1 MKGTYI
7 IITFKDGTTK
17 TIYTG
22 KNKIKEADEL
32 TKKFNGQNE
41 LIEWINREMLIN
53 NPKIDPNRVKC
64 VTIGQKKHD
73 SYDFDGKI
81 SPVMYAYDK
90 MDISK
95 IKELVLNYILVSP
108 NERIKIFGIHFVQT
122 DAMLN
127 YRDGYKNLETQD
139 VIRAVEAYF
148 APSKNGTIPYK
159 KYRDSYFK
167 LVELGI
173 IKYDNPNTSKLPSI
187 DTNDEMYNYE
197 DRFLDGDML
206 DLASCQG
213 HQIGFDEYAEYLE
226 GKVSNRPTNPYTRRR
241 IKD

>member
-41 LIEWINREMLIN
+41 LIEWINRELLIN

-95 IKELVLNYILVSP
+95 IKELVLNYI
-108 NERIKIFGIHFVQT
+108 RIKIFGIHFVQT

-173 IKYDNPNTSKLPSI
+173 IKHDNTNTIKTPSI
-187 DTNDEMYNYE
+187 ETNDEMYNYE
-197 DRFLDGDML
+197 DRFFDGDML
-206 DLASCQG
+206 DLASCEEN
-213 HQIGFDEYAEYLE
+213 QIGFDGYANYLE
-226 GKVSNRPTNPYTRRR
+226 GIYPATYTRRR
-241 IKD
+241 I

>member
-173 IKYDNPNTSKLPSI
+173 IKYDNTNTSKLPSI
-187 DTNDEMYNYE
+187 DTNDDNYE

-206 DLASCQG
+206 DLASCKG
-213 HQIGFDEYAEYLE
+213 HQIGFDEYSKYLE
-226 GKVSNRPTNPYTRRR
+226 EIISPKYPTTYTRRR

>member
-41 LIEWINREMLIN
+41 LIEWINRELLIN

-206 DLASCQG
+206 DLASCKG
-213 HQIGFDEYAEYLE
+213 HQIGFDEYANYLE
-226 GKVSNRPTNPYTRRR
+226 GIYPATYTRRR
-241 IKD
+241 I

>member
-1 MKGTYI
+1 MIGTYI

-53 NPKIDPNRVKC
+53 NPKIDPNRVKR
-64 VTIGQKKHD
+64 VTIGQKKQD

-81 SPVMYAYDK
+81 FPVMYANDK

-95 IKELVLNYILVSP
+95 IKEIVLNYILASP
-108 NERIKIFGIHFVQT
+108 NERIKIFGIHFVRT

-127 YRDGYKNLETQD
+127 YRDGCKNLETQD

-148 APSKNGTIPYK
+148 APSKSGNIPYK

-167 LVELGI
+167 LVELGV
-173 IKYDNPNTSKLPSI
+173 IKHDNTSMQKLPCI
-187 DTNDEMYNYE
+187 DTNDEMDDYE
-197 DRFLDGDML
+197 DKFLDGDML
-206 DLASCQG
+206 DHASSKS
-213 HQIGFDEYAEYLE
+213 HQRGFDEYDEYLE
-226 GKVSNRPTNPYTRRR
+226 GMVVKPYTRR
-241 IKD
+241 KY

>member
-1 MKGTYI
+1 
-7 IITFKDGTTK
+7 
-17 TIYTG
+17 
-22 KNKIKEADEL
+22 
-32 TKKFNGQNE
+32 
-41 LIEWINREMLIN
+41 
-53 NPKIDPNRVKC
+53 
-64 VTIGQKKHD
+64 
-73 SYDFDGKI
+73 
-81 SPVMYAYDK
+81 MYAYDK

-139 VIRAVEAYF
+139 VIRTVEAYF

-173 IKYDNPNTSKLPSI
+173 IKHDNTNTSKLPSI
-187 DTNDEMYNYE
+187 DNNDEMYNYE
-197 DRFLDGDML
+197 DDGDML
-206 DLASCQG
+206 DLASCKE
-213 HQIGFDEYAEYLE
+213 HQRGFDGYANYL
-226 GKVSNRPTNPYTRRR
+226 GGIYPATYTRRR
-241 IKD
+241 I

>member
-1 MKGTYI
+1 MIGTYI

-41 LIEWINREMLIN
+41 LIEWINREILIN
-53 NPKIDPNRVKC
+53 NPKIDPNRVKR
-64 VTIGQKKHD
+64 VTIGQKKQD

-81 SPVMYAYDK
+81 FPVMYANDK

-95 IKELVLNYILVSP
+95 IKEIVLNYILASP
-108 NERIKIFGIHFVQT
+108 NERIKIFGIHFVRT

-127 YRDGYKNLETQD
+127 YRDGCKNLETQD

-148 APSKNGTIPYK
+148 APSKNGNIPYK

-167 LVELGI
+167 LVELGV
-173 IKYDNPNTSKLPSI
+173 IKHDNTSMQKLPCI
-187 DTNDEMYNYE
+187 DTNDEMDDYE
-197 DRFLDGDML
+197 DKFLDGDML
-206 DLASCQG
+206 DHASSKS
-213 HQIGFDEYAEYLE
+213 HQRGFDEYDEYLE
-226 GKVSNRPTNPYTRRR
+226 GMVVKPYTRR
-241 IKD
+241 KY

>member
-1 MKGTYI
+1 M
-7 IITFKDGTTK
+7 
-17 TIYTG
+17 
-22 KNKIKEADEL
+22 
-32 TKKFNGQNE
+32 
-41 LIEWINREMLIN
+41 IN

-173 IKYDNPNTSKLPSI
+173 IKYDNTNTSKLPSI

-206 DLASCQG
+206 DLASCEEN
-213 HQIGFDEYAEYLE
+213 QIGFDGYANYLE
-226 GKVSNRPTNPYTRRR
+226 GIYPATYTRRK
-241 IKD
+241 I